1 MYQGNIHILF
11 ALHFACKVQAMEYIV
26 YKRFKAKGIEG
37 HFNLPYGAIV
47 YEENGFL
54 FAEDGRRICAVT
66 SENGWEH
73 FRPNTPESAYRL
85 NLLDRLYRYYKN
97 GCHSSDFDPEKW
109 PGAINY
115 YWKNLLRT
123 MPTSKLIEYYRKR
136 LGKPPE
142 MEV

>member
-11 ALHFACKVQAMEYIV
+11 APRFACEVQAMKYIV
-26 YKRFKAKGIEG
+26 HKRFKAKGING

-47 YEENGFL
+47 NEENGFL

-73 FRPNTPESAYRL
+73 FRPNTLVGAYRQK
-85 NLLDRLYRYYKN
+85 LLDELYHYYIN
-97 GCHSSDFDPEKW
+97 GCHSSDFEPEKW
-109 PGAINY
+109 PGARNF

-123 MPTSKLIEYYRKR
+123 MSTSKLIEYYRKR
-136 LGKPPE
+136 LGEPPE
-142 MEV
+142 TEV